1 MAKISTTSHQKIK
14 DQKEMGKEETEKIN
28 YLWGTKICQ
37 LDNSISINKNI
48 STFYVTMHD
57 FFPM

>member
-28 YLWGTKICQ
+28 YL
-37 LDNSISINKNI
+37 
-48 STFYVTMHD
+48 
-57 FFPM
+57 